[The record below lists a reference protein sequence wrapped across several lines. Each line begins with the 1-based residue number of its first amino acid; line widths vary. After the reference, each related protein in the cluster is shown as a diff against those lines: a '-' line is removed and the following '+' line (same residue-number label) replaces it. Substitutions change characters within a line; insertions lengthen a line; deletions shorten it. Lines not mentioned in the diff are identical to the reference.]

1 MSQPHPRDPTIIISL
16 GNCGTSE
23 RTFFGTLDNCIVI
36 QYDSNDKKVSL
47 KFLKN
52 NKVEVRFF
60 KSINSKKYT
69 SNRLLNSFPNI
80 CDNKNISLLCI
91 VNYLTS
97 KYELTSTGEVIS
109 LNSPPDTTTPK
120 YTSLLRWTNKLVTD
134 MDIFFNKNPKLQHWR
149 NMLRPYIEIYN
160 SLQIRQI
167 HNTNSPSI
175 HSHVPSLP
183 STKVADIN
191 SLSLLSSSSSSETGL
206 PKSPTSVA
214 AVKPLPLLSS
224 SSSETGSHKDT
235 IQTASSSVAAVNPLP
250 SLSSSSSETGLPKSP
265 TSVEAVKPLPSLSSS
280 SSSET
285 GPPKATIQP
294 ESSNDM
300 AGSPYLHRGET
311 KNYVTLFHTNGKI
324 YFKKNPNGSIDFSK
338 IYTSPPTGGS
348 NKRYRTTRRSR
359 KYQSRRK
366 SRRHIRKR
374 IRTHRHKS
382 RKSRK

>member
-1 MSQPHPRDPTIIISL
+1 MSQPHPHDPTIIISL

-36 QYDSNDKKVSL
+36 QYDSNNKKVSL

-120 YTSLLRWTNKLVTD
+120 YTSLLRWTNKLITD
-134 MDIFFNKNPKLQHWR
+134 MDIFFTDNPKLQHWR
-149 NMLRPYIEIYN
+149 EILRPYTDRYIEIYN
-160 SLQIRQI
+160 SLQKRQI
-167 HNTNSPSI
+167 HNTKSLSI
-175 HSHVPSLP
+175 HSLVTSLSP
-183 STKVADIN
+183 TKVADIN
-191 SLSLLSSSSSSETGL
+191 SLSLLSSSSSSKTG
-206 PKSPTSVA
+206 P
-214 AVKPLPLLSS
+214 
-224 SSSETGSHKDT
+224 HKDT
-235 IQTASSSVAAVNPLP
+235 IQPELSSVADTPRHQPKVTAQPE
-250 SLSSSSSETGLPKSP
+250 LSSVADTPPRQPKETKYHK
-265 TSVEAVKPLPSLSSS
+265 TETPSGITYYKLDPSGEVDYSTGYR
-280 SSSET
+280 ET
-285 GPPKATIQP
+285 KATSGIKYYKLDP
-294 ESSNDM
+294 EGNVDYM
-300 AGSPYLHRGET
+300 LRYDNL
-311 KNYVTLFHTNGKI
+311 
-324 YFKKNPNGSIDFSK
+324 
-338 IYTSPPTGGS
+338 PTEGGS

-374 IRTHRHKS
+374 VRTHRHKS